1 MRALIQRAEGAN
13 VTVEGKQLGGFTGQG
28 LMVLLGITH
37 EDGKEQIDKVVR
49 KIADLRIF
57 EDETSASDNDAPI
70 LLISQFT
77 LYGDTR
83 KGRRPSWSKAAPGQ
97 VAEPIYEAVAAG
109 LRERGLHVETGQFGA
124 HMKVSFTSDGP
135 YTVLVEA

>member
-37 EDGKEQIDKVVR
+37 EDGQEQVDKVVR

-83 KGRRPSWSKAAPGQ
+83 LSL
-97 VAEPIYEAVAAG
+97 I
-109 LRERGLHVETGQFGA
+109 HI
-124 HMKVSFTSDGP
+124 
-135 YTVLVEA
+135 

>member
-1 MRALIQRAEGAN
+1 
-13 VTVEGKQLGGFTGQG
+13 
-28 LMVLLGITH
+28 MVLLGITH
-37 EDGKEQIDKVVR
+37 EDGQEQVDKVVR

-83 KGRRPSWSKAAPGQ
+83 KGRVRPGRRLLQARWPNRSTRPSRLALESAAC
-97 VAEPIYEAVAAG
+97 
-109 LRERGLHVETGQFGA
+109 T
-124 HMKVSFTSDGP
+124 
-135 YTVLVEA
+135 

>member
-1 MRALIQRAEGAN
+1 
-13 VTVEGKQLGGFTGQG
+13 
-28 LMVLLGITH
+28 MVLLGITH
-37 EDGKEQIDKVVR
+37 EDGKEQRDKVVR

-124 HMKVSFTSDGP
+124 HMKVSFTNDGP